1 MYIYLTPSVG
11 RNRAFVG
18 GAEIRKLQEKT
29 KTTMMTSYKYRL
41 QNSRFFFLKFS
52 KEIVRVHL
60 YEHFHVQGK
69 PRLELTVS

>member
-1 MYIYLTPSVG
+1 MHIYLTPSVG

-52 KEIVRVHL
+52 KEIV
-60 YEHFHVQGK
+60 
-69 PRLELTVS
+69 